1 MYFNEPLERE
11 ILISNLCKQKQGEQ
25 FTDNEQE
32 LQLITN
38 SFDRGNHY

>member
-25 FTDNEQE
+25 FTDNEQG